1 MCFCVGLR
9 QCILSF
15 PSCSVRSQAPLPGQ
29 EINFLFLLQVCHN
42 AKQRFPHQARQVGG
56 MGSEPSKQPFKMP
69 DTTKHWYGQRPL
81 QTEDHSCSAIS
92 LLKSSFGLCIGM
104 DAGCGQNLPFCE
116 TFLLTWYHKIIT
128 NIRLVFTFDLFSHLT
143 DKSPPLSN
151 ADLSSSGRSQRPL
164 V

>member
-1 MCFCVGLR
+1 MRKHAGVVSRESRQDQRERQVEECMCFCVGLR

-29 EINFLFLLQVCHN
+29 EINFLFLLPACHN

-104 DAGCGQNLPFCE
+104 VTVVVKMCHFVRPFC
-116 TFLLTWYHKIIT
+116 
-128 NIRLVFTFDLFSHLT
+128 
-143 DKSPPLSN
+143 
-151 ADLSSSGRSQRPL
+151 
-164 V
+164 